1 MLVGKSFFNKTNEG
15 VIIMVELNKGLGFP
29 IVSHHVGG
37 RGGTRYLP
45 LMGVFEKDIISVL
58 YEADEST
65 IDDMKD
71 TLRNTTANTI
81 VLADCLSGC
90 SGSRDFNIY
99 SNRYLSSLYKYFASN
114 KEGYYFDEQFGW
126 DNDPLSSSL
135 VEKVTLQTITLDEVM
150 ERERG
155 EILPPDF
162 LSLNTQGSELEIIKG
177 GEKTITENVLA
188 IKMEVSFI
196 SIYENQPSFSDIELY
211 LKHKNFELA
220 SLEVMTP
227 NYISNRTPIG
237 LRGKGFIK
245 QGDALFVRKINSME
259 SFPNKNLSLLKQ
271 AFIAFYFSYFDRTY
285 EILSSLPD
293 EIVSEFINHDDVNDN
308 LYLRFLEGVMA
319 SIPKNYGPIFPVN
332 YSDIINPDEGKM
344 RWNKSWASKNLDT
357 NRIKS
362 SYYAGLGEKA
372 TLKAL
377 KILEVDEDY
386 GIELIAKI
394 FGLDAQADELK
405 RQRLEQIRNVRKWTN
420 LG

>member
-1 MLVGKSFFNKTNEG
+1 
-15 VIIMVELNKGLGFP
+15 
-29 IVSHHVGG
+29 
-37 RGGTRYLP
+37 
-45 LMGVFEKDIISVL
+45 
-58 YEADEST
+58 
-65 IDDMKD
+65 
-71 TLRNTTANTI
+71 
-81 VLADCLSGC
+81 LSGC

-344 RWNKSWASKNLDT
+344 RWNKSWASKYLDT
-357 NRIKS
+357 NRIKN
-362 SYYAGLGEKA
+362 SYYAGLGEQA
-372 TLKAL
+372 TLKGL
-377 KILEVDEDY
+377 EILEVDQDY

-405 RQRLEQIRNVRKWTN
+405 RQRLEQIRSVRKWMN